1 MKLAA
6 IDLGSN
12 SFRLEIANVYSDAI
26 VSNGMWK
33 KTLRLAAGIDSNGQ
47 LTDRTMESALDAI
60 RFFSDQLEGFNRED
74 IRCVGTQTL
83 RAAKNS
89 SEFTEEAQK
98 ILGCPVE
105 IIKGKEEAR
114 LVYAGCSFALPP
126 SNEKRLIIDVG
137 GASTECVIGQA
148 HQVLE
153 SESFHVGCVNTSVAF
168 FRNGNFDRINFDR
181 AELSA
186 SALFEGNLQGFK
198 NEGWDRA
205 YGSSG
210 TVSAISLILK
220 AAGQG
225 DGRLTLS
232 NLQWL
237 KEQLIKTGNVKNM
250 NFEGL
255 REDRREVLA
264 GGVAVLIAI
273 FKKLGITDM
282 RTAEG
287 ALRYGILYD
296 LALRK
301 TNSDPRRLSIDELV
315 QKFRVDPLQSKRV
328 SNLSMRFFRQLQS
341 QRPTRMDQ
349 YLEWAGR
356 IHEIGLTVSRSDYH
370 KHGRYLI
377 ANCDIPGFSITE
389 QQIMADLVLGHRG
402 NLKKVEDKFKNKQ
415 FVDALFCLR
424 MAARLCQE
432 RADEE
437 WGTLGVTSTEHGYL
451 FKAPKAW
458 FNTHDLSVFVLNEE
472 RKTWSLAGYKLELS
486 PL

>member
-12 SFRLEIANVYSDAI
+12 SFRLEIANVYSDEI
-26 VSNGMWK
+26 VSRGMWK
-33 KTLRLAAGIDSNGQ
+33 KTLRLAAGIDTNGYITDQAMKSAIEAIEFFAEQ
-47 LTDRTMESALDAI
+47 LK
-60 RFFSDQLEGFNRED
+60 GFNRED
-74 IRCVGTQTL
+74 IRCVGTQAL
-83 RAAKNS
+83 RAAKNTS
-89 SEFTEEAQK
+89 IFTEKAQK

-105 IIKGKEEAR
+105 IIRGKEEAR
-114 LVYAGCSFALPP
+114 LVYAGCSFALPA
-126 SNEKRLIIDVG
+126 SNEKRLIVDVG

-153 SESFHVGCVNTSVAF
+153 SESFHVGCVNTSVSF
-168 FRNGNFDRINFDR
+168 FKNGCLKKENFEK

-186 SALFEGNLQGFK
+186 LALLEGNLQGFR
-198 NEGWDRA
+198 NEGWAQA

-220 AAGQG
+220 NALHS
-225 DGRLTLS
+225 DGKLTLS
-232 NLQWL
+232 NLLWL
-237 KEQLIKTGNVKNM
+237 KEQLIETGNVKNM

-255 REDRREVLA
+255 KEDRREVLA

-273 FKKLGITDM
+273 FKKLGICDM
-282 RTAEG
+282 QTAEG

-301 TNSDPRRLSIDELV
+301 SNSDPRRFSIDEMV
-315 QKFRVDPLQSKRV
+315 KKFRVDPLQSKRV
-328 SNLSMRFFRQLQS
+328 SNLASIFLRQLYPQV
-341 QRPTRMDQ
+341 PTAMGQ

-356 IHEIGLTVSRSDYH
+356 LHEVGLAISRSDYH

-402 NLKKVEDKFKNKQ
+402 NLKKVDERFKNKL
-415 FVDALFCLR
+415 FVDCLFCLR

-432 RADEE
+432 RNDEDWNGLE
-437 WGTLGVTSTEHGYL
+437 VSSSGHEFL

-458 FNTHDLSVFVLNEE
+458 FNTHALPLFVLNEE
-472 RKTWSLAGYKLELS
+472 QKTWSQAGYKLEFS
-486 PL
+486 DR